1 MYALVSIVGD
11 DDDSTMIR
19 KRVSYGFEIVKLS
32 QLTLIR
38 TIWM

>member
-11 DDDSTMIR
+11 DDSTMIR
-19 KRVSYGFEIVKLS
+19 KRASYGFEIVKLS

-38 TIWM
+38 TILI